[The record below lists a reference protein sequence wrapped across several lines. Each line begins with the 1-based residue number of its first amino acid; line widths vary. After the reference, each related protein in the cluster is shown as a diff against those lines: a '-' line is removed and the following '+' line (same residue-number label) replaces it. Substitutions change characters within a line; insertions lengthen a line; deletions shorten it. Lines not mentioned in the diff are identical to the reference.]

1 MREPWYD
8 VIMSVSGVLI
18 LAGIVLTWMV
28 RRKIERVTGESKTS
42 SLLLLIGGLLTSLG
56 FSLGVLN
63 GRNMSQAM
71 LTLILIGPAMIGY
84 ALYDMGFKGVSVRL
98 LLQSVA
104 LMLSLLGAG
113 HYSTVTVDIAYVG
126 PFLAVLLLMN
136 AQIMVT
142 EGNRRWLLVAASWM
156 IVIFSWT
163 RYWLDDTSGLF
174 KALIVVPYF
183 LSVLMWVA
191 VLVSMYISVSPDYL
205 PIPRSGQEGL

>member
-1 MREPWYD
+1 
-8 VIMSVSGVLI
+8 
-18 LAGIVLTWMV
+18 
-28 RRKIERVTGESKTS
+28 
-42 SLLLLIGGLLTSLG
+42 
-56 FSLGVLN
+56 
-63 GRNMSQAM
+63 MSQAM

-142 EGNRRWLLVAASWM
+142 EGNRRRLLVAASWM

-163 RYWLDDTSGLF
+163 RYWLDDTSGLV
-174 KALIVVPYF
+174 KALIVAPYF

>member
-1 MREPWYD
+1 
-8 VIMSVSGVLI
+8 
-18 LAGIVLTWMV
+18 MV

-142 EGNRRWLLVAASWM
+142 EGNRRRLLVAASWM

-163 RYWLDDTSGLF
+163 RYWLDDTSGLV
-174 KALIVVPYF
+174 KALIVAPYF